1 MIAAETTLCSE
12 NSKSNNNWYKPV
24 DGRPGKVTLA
34 TMTQTGGSITQDVLD
49 CLDDYLK
56 NNDRGARIDTAT
68 LSILPTVVAQFERGA
83 RAEVGRLLRIVP
95 EPKRRPA
102 YVFFCEQAGYG
113 AFSFRN
119 IYDYIV
125 LHVDDVSTVMDF
137 CLRMMERPELWPSI
151 GGKISEGEDHSRL
164 AFAVMFSKECFDFI
178 VRHELAHLVLGHCDF
193 SCPDSI
199 SAQALEV
206 VADGHAAIW
215 GFQRLSRI
223 RNRFGLVNGPI
234 DGAYRSYLQ
243 TDVEAMYHYLLVLYF
258 VFRLCRETKWTSDTL
273 TTHPHPPAPIR
284 FHVVCL
290 HLQEYFQQRNDIEGQ
305 RLLTAAMQEIWE
317 KGEFIFARTFDSVPD
332 TNAKRQVLE
341 AESEQHFAL
350 VHERAKTLPQHL
362 FGL

>member
-1 MIAAETTLCSE
+1 
-12 NSKSNNNWYKPV
+12 
-24 DGRPGKVTLA
+24 
-34 TMTQTGGSITQDVLD
+34 MTQTGEPITQEVLD
-49 CLDDYLK
+49 CLDRSLSK
-56 NNDRGARIDTAT
+56 RNRGARIDTAT

-83 RAEVGRLLRIVP
+83 RTEVGRLLRIVP

-113 AFSFRN
+113 AFAFRN
-119 IYDYIV
+119 KYDYIV
-125 LHVDDVSTVMDF
+125 LHVDDVSIVMDF
-137 CLRMMERPELWPSI
+137 CLRMMERSELWPSI
-151 GGKISEGEDHSRL
+151 GGNISEGEDHSRL

-193 SCPDSI
+193 LSSTHTACIIDDSNNRMPPGADPI
-199 SAQALEV
+199 IMQALEV

-215 GFQRLSRI
+215 GFQRLSRL

-243 TDVEAMYHYLLVLYF
+243 TDVEAMYNYLLVLYF
-258 VFRLCRETKWTSDTL
+258 VFRLFDETTWTSDTL
-273 TTHPHPPAPIR
+273 TKRPHPPAPIR

-290 HLQEYFQQRNDIEGQ
+290 HLQEYFQQRNDAEGQ

-317 KGEFIFARTFDSVPD
+317 KGEFIFARTFDSEPD
-332 TNAKRQVLE
+332 TNAKSQVLE

-350 VHERAKTLPQHL
+350 VHERAKTLPRHL